1 MNVRRKAPQSPNA
14 LRSPSLRA
22 NAREGRAP
30 RTFAIAAV
38 LLALA
43 VGCSG
48 AGSAP
53 GPSVAPPAGDESAV
67 VLPSSDDLDFGL
79 AQASRRE
86 AAALADQLD
95 EIADAADQH
104 VRRLDDAELLAAIES
119 VSGTG
124 NSVGRPSSVAAAGR
138 DWEIHMLEG
147 HTLSSYARQLD
158 FLGIELGVLGDDGLV
173 TYAAG
178 LVEAEPRTRR
188 GPADQERRYYFS
200 WQEGALRE
208 ADEELLGRA
217 GVDARG
223 KIVLKFVSPAVEA
236 VLAALERQH
245 AAGRAAPVRRTR
257 FGIRAAGSGY
267 EFFVYDQE
275 YD

>member
-1 MNVRRKAPQSPNA
+1 M
-14 LRSPSLRA
+14 
-22 NAREGRAP
+22 E
-30 RTFAIAAV
+30 IAA

-43 VGCSG
+43 VGCSRADPAFRPA
-48 AGSAP
+48 AGPRARDETAIAIPSA
-53 GPSVAPPAGDESAV
+53 G
-67 VLPSSDDLDFGL
+67 DLDFGL
-79 AQASRRE
+79 AQARRSE

-95 EIADAADQH
+95 EITDAADEH
-104 VRRLDDAELLAAIES
+104 ARRLDDAELLAAIES

-124 NSVGRPSSVAAAGR
+124 SRAGRPSSGAAAGHA
-138 DWEIHMLEG
+138 WEIHVLEG

-158 FLGIELGVLGDDGLV
+158 FFGIELGVLGDDGLV

-178 LVEAEPRTRR
+178 LVEAKPRTRR
-188 GPADQERRYYFS
+188 GPADQERRYYLS
-200 WQEGALRE
+200 WQEGALRD

-223 KIVLKFVSPAVEA
+223 RIVLKFLPPAVEA
-236 VLAALERQH
+236 ALAKLEQEH